1 MFQKY
6 AFCSSPKS
14 LDTGQEYLVSQGPTF
29 VKILNISKMETTWK
43 VDTMHSEVGFKVR
56 HMMISNVSGSFGSFD
71 AHATTAG
78 DDFSTA
84 QFSFNADINSINTGV
99 ADRDGHL
106 KSADFFD
113 AEQYPA
119 LTFTS
124 TGVTQINDDTLEIA
138 GTIQIKGQS
147 KPVVLKAEYA
157 GIAVDPY
164 GQTKAG
170 MTISGSI
177 KRSDFGLTWSAV
189 TEAGHV
195 VVGDEIKLAA
205 ELQLIKQ

>member
-1 MFQKY
+1 
-6 AFCSSPKS
+6 
-14 LDTGQEYLVSQGPTF
+14 
-29 VKILNISKMETTWK
+29 METNWK

-71 AHATTAG
+71 AHVATAG
-78 DDFSTA
+78 DDFTTA

-106 KSADFFD
+106 KCADFFD
-113 AEQYPA
+113 AESHPA

-124 TGVTQINDDTLEIA
+124 TGVTKINDETLEIA
-138 GTIQIKGQS
+138 GNLEIKGQT
-147 KPVVLKAEYA
+147 KPVVFKAEFA

-170 MTISGSI
+170 MTLSGSI
-177 KRSDFGLTWSAV
+177 KRSEFGLTWSAV

-195 VVGDEIKLAA
+195 VVSDDIKLAA
-205 ELQLIKQ
+205 ELQFIKQ

>member
-1 MFQKY
+1 MK
-6 AFCSSPKS
+6 
-14 LDTGQEYLVSQGPTF
+14 T
-29 VKILNISKMETTWK
+29 NWK

-56 HMMISNVSGSFGSFD
+56 HMMISNVSGSFRSFD
-71 AHATTAG
+71 AHATTEG
-78 DDFSTA
+78 DDFATA
-84 QFSFNADINSINTGV
+84 QFSFNADIASINTGV

-113 AEQYPA
+113 AESHPS
-119 LTFTS
+119 LTFSS
-124 TGVTQINDDTLEIA
+124 TGIKQISSDTLEIA
-138 GTIQIKGQS
+138 GNIQIKGES

-157 GIAVDPY
+157 GIAIDPY

-170 MTISGSI
+170 MTLTGSI

-195 VVGDEIKLAA
+195 VVGDEIRLSA
-205 ELQLIKQ
+205 ELQFIKQ

>member
-1 MFQKY
+1 
-6 AFCSSPKS
+6 
-14 LDTGQEYLVSQGPTF
+14 
-29 VKILNISKMETTWK
+29 METTWK

-56 HMMISNVSGSFGSFD
+56 HMMISNVSGSFGAFD

-78 DDFSTA
+78 DDFATA

-113 AEQYPA
+113 AESHPA

-124 TGVTQINDDTLEIA
+124 TGITKIDNETLEIA
-138 GTIQIKGQS
+138 GNLAIKGQT
-147 KPVVLKAEYA
+147 KPVVLKAEFA

-170 MTISGSI
+170 MTLSGSI
-177 KRSDFGLTWSAV
+177 KRSEFGLTWSAV

-195 VVGDEIKLAA
+195 VVSDDIKLAA
-205 ELQLIKQ
+205 ELQFIKQ

>member
-1 MFQKY
+1 VASKT
-6 AFCSSPKS
+6 
-14 LDTGQEYLVSQGPTF
+14 LDAGQVYLMGQSRTF
-29 VKILNISKMETTWK
+29 VKILKILKMETNWK

-78 DDFSTA
+78 DDFTTA
-84 QFSFNADINSINTGV
+84 QLSFNADINSINTGV

-113 AEQYPA
+113 AESHPA

-124 TGVTQINDDTLEIA
+124 TGITKINDETLEIA
-138 GTIQIKGQS
+138 GHLQIKGQTH
-147 KPVVLKAEYA
+147 PVVLKAEFA
-157 GIAVDPY
+157 GIALDPY

-170 MTISGSI
+170 MTLSGSI
-177 KRSDFGLTWSAV
+177 KRSEFGLTWSAV
-189 TEAGHV
+189 TEAGNIV
-195 VVGDEIKLAA
+195 VSDDIKLAA
-205 ELQLIKQ
+205 ELQFIKQ